1 MSATAAA
8 HPERRVELWF
18 MDEARVGQK
27 GRVRHRWWLK
37 GRRPP
42 GVCDRRYDWA
52 WIFGTVRPA
61 CGDAFALVLP
71 DVSTEAMQT
80 FLDAFAARLA
90 PDVQAV
96 VVLDQAGWHGAKAL
110 HIPETVTLVPL
121 PPLFARTRPSG
132 APLALPARRFLSLRL
147 FPDDDAIVD
156 TCCRPWNAL
165 AAETARI
172 ASLCNDPWIKKLKS

>member
-52 WIFGTVRPA
+52 WIFGAVRPA

-71 DVSTEAMQT
+71 DVSAEAMQT

-121 PPLFARTRPSG
+121 APLFARTQPGG
-132 APLALPARRFLSLRL
+132 APLALPARTLPVAAPLPRRRRHRRHLLPPLERTRRTH
-147 FPDDDAIVD
+147 PVMA
-156 TCCRPWNAL
+156 AL
-165 AAETARI
+165 
-172 ASLCNDPWIKKLKS
+172 W